1 MTSLIRPFI
10 HSLIQSDDAITG
22 MCWFIHLI
30 KIKKR
35 VLYRCESEI
44 WATDLLLF
52 DESSQTKQ
60 NDIKNEERACYSP
73 KTQLC
78 TNFKLL
84 RIYLN
89 IFFSCYFFIFGSFAL
104 PEFHNHLTD
113 YSAQNFRFS
122 C

>member
-60 NDIKNEERACYSP
+60 NDIKNKEGLLLTKNSAVY
-73 KTQLC
+73 QLQ
-78 TNFKLL
+78 TSTYLFEYFLL
-84 RIYLN
+84 LLFLHFWVFCI
-89 IFFSCYFFIFGSFAL
+89 A
-104 PEFHNHLTD
+104 
-113 YSAQNFRFS
+113 
-122 C
+122 